1 MGWGSVGVWVW
12 SRWLWEIVVDG
23 SSWGYMGGDGNSGG
37 GREAGLVEVVVL
49 ECMVILW
56 IFVVMVGREVV
67 EVMLVLGWKGVVGDG
82 SDGVVVMGKG
92 VMAGGGELVVVVV
105 VLVGVVVLL
114 VMIQMEEN

>member
-1 MGWGSVGVWVW
+1 
-12 SRWLWEIVVDG
+12 
-23 SSWGYMGGDGNSGG
+23 MGGDGNSGG

-67 EVMLVLGWKGVVGDG
+67 EVMLVLGWKGVVGVGSDG

-92 VMAGGGELVVVVV
+92 VMAG
-105 VLVGVVVLL
+105 
-114 VMIQMEEN
+114 

>member
-1 MGWGSVGVWVW
+1 MYGD
-12 SRWLWEIVVDG
+12 IVDFSG
-23 SSWGYMGGDGNSGG
+23 NGGEG
-37 GREAGLVEVVVL
+37 
-49 ECMVILW
+49 
-56 IFVVMVGREVV
+56 VV

-114 VMIQMEEN
+114 VMIQVEEN